1 MKILYVLG
9 FLPPYITREIEAMAA
24 AGHRITVLLPE
35 GKKSSQT
42 ADFWNSISRDPRG
55 DSVTVS
61 RSLKF
66 EYLTCP
72 AKQLAGP
79 FLPSL
84 RFLKTLSG
92 SLKESEFRYFIIA
105 SNAIRNMNPADKPE
119 IVHAHFAH
127 DQAHIARII
136 ASILKIPYSVTTHAT
151 DIFVPKCKTRLL
163 RVLSDAS
170 IVFTISRYNLNYLNA
185 HYSSSWNIVVAK
197 LGLDTERLPE
207 RKNPPIPHMIICTAS
222 GLVSKKG
229 VPVLLQAMR
238 LLFRRNMDCRLT
250 VIGSDP
256 NGVTLQKFKE
266 DNADINV
273 DFVGMLTSEETLD
286 LVSRA
291 SVFALPCIEA
301 ENGDRDGIPVA
312 IMEAM
317 GIGLPCIS
325 TEVSGIPELIEN
337 GVSGLL
343 VKPESPEELADA
355 IASLL
360 TDREMADRLGR
371 EGRKKVLACHSPES
385 LANTMTNCFRQV
397 ISN

>member
-9 FLPPYITREIEAMAA
+9 FLPPYVTREIEAMAA
-24 AGHRITVLLPE
+24 MGHTVSVLLPE
-35 GKKSSQT
+35 EKRGSQT
-42 ADFWNSISRDPRG
+42 ADFWSSISRDPLG
-55 DSVTVS
+55 NSVTVS

-72 AKQLAGP
+72 GKRLAGP
-79 FLPSL
+79 FLRSL
-84 RFLKTLSG
+84 RFLKALAN
-92 SLKESEFRYFIIA
+92 SLQESEFRYFIIA
-105 SNAIRNMNPADKPE
+105 SNAIRNMNPAEKPE

-127 DQAHIARII
+127 DSAYIARII
-136 ASILKIPYSVTTHAT
+136 ASILGIPYSVTTHAT

-163 RVLSDAS
+163 RVLTDAS

-197 LGLDTERLPE
+197 LGLDAERLPE
-207 RKNPPIPHMIICTAS
+207 RKTPSTPPLIICTAS

-229 VPVLLQAMR
+229 IPVLIQAMR
-238 LLFRRNMDCRLT
+238 ILFKRNMDCRLI

-256 NGVTLQKFKE
+256 SGVALQKFKG

-273 DFVGMLTSEETLD
+273 DFVGVLTSKETLD

-301 ENGDRDGIPVA
+301 ENGDKDGIPVA

-317 GIGLPCIS
+317 GMGLPCIS

-337 GVSGLL
+337 GISGLL

-360 TDREMADRLGR
+360 NDTELADRLGR

-385 LANTMTNCFRQV
+385 LANTMTNSFRQV
-397 ISN
+397 ISS